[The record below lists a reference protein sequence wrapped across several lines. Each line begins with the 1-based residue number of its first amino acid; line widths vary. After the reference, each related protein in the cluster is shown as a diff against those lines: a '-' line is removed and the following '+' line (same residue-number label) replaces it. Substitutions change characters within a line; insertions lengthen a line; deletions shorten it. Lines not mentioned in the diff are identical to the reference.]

1 MKKTGRASPNT
12 GNNIPADYNSN
23 R

>member
-1 MKKTGRASPNT
+1 MKKTGRASPHT

-23 R
+23 S